1 MEDNKFSLINF
12 DGVSE
17 VAIKFLEMIEDTV
30 GWCMKLKGNKRDFE
44 DGLELYKQSII
55 QDDKLSNIEKAAL
68 YAESRRILKCYINQG
83 KIIDQA
89 LLYIEN
95 DLNIDIDEDWLLLFF
110 DYAKNI
116 SNEQIQ
122 NVWGKILAEKYK
134 GKESI
139 NRRLIY
145 CLYLLDAE
153 SCCLFEKLC
162 KWTITLDLGRYWGG
176 FYETNM
182 RESTVNYVPLTF
194 IDYDHIGEF
203 HLLEELGLISI
214 MPDGEKYN
222 FFSNDCY
229 VIIDNKKYLI
239 KHKHINNNSVL
250 FGNVRY
256 TTTGSVLC
264 NILNIPLSNSIL
276 DRTKSILMKYG
287 YILETL

>member
-12 DGVSE
+12 DGVGE

-30 GWCMKLKGNKRDFE
+30 GWCMKPKGNKMDFE
-44 DGLELYKQSII
+44 DGLKLYKQSII
-55 QDDKLSNIEKAAL
+55 QDDNLSDIEKASL
-68 YAESRRILKCYINQG
+68 YAESRRILKHYINQG

-95 DLNIDIDEDWLLLFF
+95 SLNSDIDEDWLLLFF

-145 CLYLLDAE
+145 CLYLLDAQ

-162 KWTITLDLGRYWGG
+162 KWTITLDLGKYLGG
-176 FYETNM
+176 FYETNK
-182 RESTVNYVPLTF
+182 RESTAEYIPLTF
-194 IDYDHIGEF
+194 INYNHIGEF
-203 HLLEELGLISI
+203 HCLEELGLIKIRSE
-214 MPDGEKYN
+214 GANYN
-222 FFSNDCY
+222 FSSNECY
-229 VIIDNKKYLI
+229 VIVDNIKYLI
-239 KHKHINNNSVL
+239 KQKHINNKSVL
-250 FGNVRY
+250 FGNVSY
-256 TTTGSVLC
+256 TTTGSTLC
-264 NILNIPLSNSIL
+264 DILNIPLSNSIL
-276 DRTKSILMKYG
+276 DRTKNILKKYG
-287 YILETL
+287 YILERV